1 MTLTELN
8 KLSEGAMLKHNYWG
22 IVKLEKVVYIK
33 NEFFGVVI
41 ELYEPEKI
49 KEFNETFQKRWVKP
63 LATMTVLDL
72 KSLSLCD

>member
-1 MTLTELN
+1 MTLTELS
-8 KLSEGAMLKHNYWG
+8 KLPEGTMLEHNYWG
-22 IVKLEKVVYIK
+22 VVQLQKVVYIK
-33 NEFFGVVI
+33 DEFFGLVI